1 MQSGKGAGNR
11 PLFDQTKKRTFK
23 PPQIETRM
31 SNALTSRSID
41 RPALVVGLLLLIVAA
56 LVGYDAS
63 QQTITSN
70 YGVGPA
76 AMPYVVCAGLLI
88 LGLAHFIVALKNGL
102 PRPETADAGAL
113 MWIVGG
119 LIGLI
124 ACIAMGGGFVIA
136 ITIVFA
142 CTARGFGR
150 RALAVDAAIGFVL
163 GLTIFLVFAKLLTLL
178 LPMGP
183 LERLFV

>member
-1 MQSGKGAGNR
+1 MMHENLRHG
-11 PLFDQTKKRTFK
+11 P
-23 PPQIETRM
+23 
-31 SNALTSRSID
+31 D

-70 YGVGPA
+70 YGVGPT
-76 AMPYVVCAGLLI
+76 AMPYVVCIGLVT
-88 LGLAHFIVALKNGL
+88 LGLAHFFVAFREGLPKPDAADGGALLWIVAGL
-102 PRPETADAGAL
+102 VA
-113 MWIVGG
+113 
-119 LIGLI
+119 LI
-124 ACIAMGGGFVIA
+124 ACIALGGGFIIA

-150 RALAVDAAIGFVL
+150 RALLVDAIIGFVL
-163 GLTIFLVFAKLLTLL
+163 GLVIFVVFAKLLTLL

-183 LERLFV
+183 LERLLV